1 MEYLETKKRILELK
15 LKLVTVELEKQVI
28 IRQQQYEKA
37 ADFRDQ
43 ERELKDE
50 LDEVKEDLLQKLE
63 EQKIA
68 PASMEETYHL
78 LHLLSE
84 FNHDE
89 TQKTFATIRN
99 SFMERLKLEYEELWN
114 ERKKLLREF
123 CSADAHHLV
132 DEIMEIGRFLV
143 RYGSSRE

>member
-1 MEYLETKKRILELK
+1 MKYLETKKRILELK
-15 LKLVTVELEKQVI
+15 LKLVTVELEKQVL

-37 ADFRDQ
+37 ADIRDQ

-68 PASMEETYHL
+68 PASMEVTYHL
-78 LHLLSE
+78 LQLLSE

-99 SFMERLKLEYEELWN
+99 SIMERLKLEYEELWN
-114 ERKKLLREF
+114 ERKKLQREF
-123 CSADAHHLV
+123 CLADAHQLH

-143 RYGSSRE
+143 RFGSSRE